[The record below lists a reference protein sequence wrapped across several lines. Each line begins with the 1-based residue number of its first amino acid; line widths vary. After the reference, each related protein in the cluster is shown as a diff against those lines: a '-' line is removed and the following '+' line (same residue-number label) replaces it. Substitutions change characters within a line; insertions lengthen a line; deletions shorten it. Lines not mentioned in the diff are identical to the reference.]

1 MYIKFVYIAI
11 KDHCIRTNETKFS
24 YKNKNTKGIIFLSNF
39 ISLAKKKKKEKKIL
53 ALKPVF
59 ILSRYL
65 N

>member
-11 KDHCIRTNETKFS
+11 TDHCIRTNETKFS
-24 YKNKNTKGIIFLSNF
+24 YKKKKKYERKNFLIKF
-39 ISLAKKKKKEKKIL
+39 CLARKKKKKKTL

-65 N
+65 D

>member
-11 KDHCIRTNETKFS
+11 PDHCIRTNETKFS
-24 YKNKNTKGIIFLSNF
+24 YKKKKIRKEKFSYQILPRSQ
-39 ISLAKKKKKEKKIL
+39 KKKKTL

-65 N
+65 D